1 MWSGR
6 GPKRR
11 WTTRLPH
18 PASVS
23 LNLLPLTVVQL
34 TLVCFLLQISRATG
48 ETGCTPRREDR
59 LPTAV
64 NGEELL
70 PGPLVEI
77 SPTDVRVD
85 GSLVSDGAALADQL
99 QVLKSNH
106 QLLHPGEPF
115 EGRVLVWADRDV
127 PWSRLREVLAAAR
140 RRDYLIVDFVVV
152 K

>member
-1 MWSGR
+1 MWSRR

-11 WTTRLPH
+11 WTTRLP
-18 PASVS
+18 PPSSVS

-34 TLVCFLLQISRATG
+34 TLVCFLLQISRTTG

-77 SPTDVRVD
+77 SPSELRVD
-85 GSLVSDGAALADQL
+85 GGQVSDGAALADRL
-99 QVLKSNH
+99 LTLKNNH
-106 QLLHPGEPF
+106 SLLHPGEPF
-115 EGRVLVWADRDV
+115 DGRVLVWADRDV
-127 PWSRLREVLAAAR
+127 AWSRLREVLAAAKR
-140 RRDYLIVDFVVV
+140 HDYLSIDFVVV

>member
-1 MWSGR
+1 M
-6 GPKRR
+6 
-11 WTTRLPH
+11 
-18 PASVS
+18 
-23 LNLLPLTVVQL
+23 NLLPLTVVQL

-64 NGEELL
+64 NGAELL
-70 PGPLVEI
+70 PGPVVEI
-77 SPTDVRVD
+77 SPTGLWVD
-85 GSLVSDGAALADQL
+85 HIEVGDGGALADQL
-99 QVLKSNH
+99 LTLKNNH
-106 QLLHPGEPF
+106 PLLHPGERF

-140 RRDYLIVDFVVV
+140 SCDYLSVDFVVV